1 MIVCD
6 YYNEKGLK
14 CLVSAAKELLQMG
27 ATIKI
32 FEDDEEITLEMVKNL
47 IETIEGVAKDR
58 EELDNLMFDDEN
70 A

>member
-1 MIVCD
+1 
-6 YYNEKGLK
+6 
-14 CLVSAAKELLQMG
+14 MG